1 MLEIPTQQD
10 GSTALSANNFNSIAD
25 ELENAIEASGQT
37 LESGT
42 PQNQQLIETIKR
54 LSGNGEWQNIIDYL
68 AGSQTLGSDGELY
81 RCVVDTGPTFA
92 NAVDPVGDNTGVW
105 TSPTKRYATTIPF
118 NGNGAWTT
126 ITNGVINLVRF
137 GDTVTMTA
145 YADQTQGANVLLS
158 SQTIPVGYRPNLDI
172 YIRNTTAAIPALALP
187 VSDSSDTIGVNQT
200 FQVLNTGG
208 WGPVGA
214 VTDPIATLSWQSKD
228 FIQ

>member
-1 MLEIPTQQD
+1 MLEIPTQTD
-10 GSTALSANNFNSIAD
+10 GATALSAVKFNSIAN
-25 ELENAIEASGQT
+25 ELENTLEASGQT
-37 LESGT
+37 LESS
-42 PQNQQLIETIKR
+42 PSQDRQLIEAIKR
-54 LSGNGEWQNIIDYL
+54 LSGNGEWRNIIDYL

-105 TSPTKRYATTIPF
+105 TSPTKRYSTTIPF
-118 NGNGAWTT
+118 DGNGTWTT

-172 YIRNTTAAIPALALP
+172 YIRNTTASVPALALA
-187 VSDSSDTIGVNQT
+187 VSNTSNTIGVNEA
-200 FQVLNTGG
+200 FQALSING

-214 VTDPIATLSWQSKD
+214 VNNPIATLSWQSKD